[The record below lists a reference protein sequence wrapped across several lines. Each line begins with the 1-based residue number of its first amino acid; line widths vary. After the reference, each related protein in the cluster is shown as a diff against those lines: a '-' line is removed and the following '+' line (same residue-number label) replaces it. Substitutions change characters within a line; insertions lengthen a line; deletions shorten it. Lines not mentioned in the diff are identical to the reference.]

1 MKPSGKVR
9 GLSLGRIVERLG
21 GELIGDRN
29 LVVNQVAPLDC
40 AGPGHLAFLSQSK
53 YTAQLKKT
61 QASAV
66 ILGREA
72 RNLTR
77 LPRIVCDDP
86 YAYFAK
92 ASALLNPATMPAAGI
107 HPSAAIAQS
116 AKIPVS
122 ATIGAHACIGE
133 KAVLGER
140 VVVGEAS
147 VVGANVT
154 LGKESFLHPRVV
166 IYHDC
171 VIGEK
176 VVLHSGAV
184 IGADG
189 FGMAMEKGR
198 WLKIPQIGRVVI
210 GDDVEIGANTTIDR
224 GAMDDTVIEEGA
236 RLDNL
241 IQIGHNVR
249 IGAHTAI
256 AACVG
261 IAGSTK
267 IGRYCKIGG
276 AAMIGGHLQ
285 IADHVTISGAT
296 AIAKPITKP
305 GVYTSLYPFEAH
317 AEWRKNA
324 AHLRHLH
331 ELAGKVRE
339 LEQKLKKQKRK
350 TK

>member
-1 MKPSGKVR
+1 MPSGKDR
-9 GLSLGRIVERLG
+9 GLSLGSIVERLG
-21 GELIGDRN
+21 GELIGDKN
-29 LVVNQVAPLDC
+29 IVISQVAPLDS
-40 AGPGHLAFLSQSK
+40 AGPHHLSFLSQSK
-53 YTAQLKKT
+53 YVAQLKKT
-61 QASAV
+61 QADAV
-66 ILGREA
+66 IIGRDA

-92 ASALLNPATMPAAGI
+92 VSALLNPAKTPAAGI
-107 HPSAAIAQS
+107 HPSAVIAKS
-116 AKIPVS
+116 AKVPAS

-133 KAVLGER
+133 NVILGER
-140 VVVGEAS
+140 VVVGEAC
-147 VVGANVT
+147 VVGEGVT
-154 LGKESFLHPRVV
+154 LGGESFLHPRVV

-176 VVLHSGAV
+176 VILHSGTV

-189 FGMAMEKGR
+189 FGMAMEGGR

-210 GDDVEIGANTTIDR
+210 SDDVEIGANTTIDR
-224 GAMDDTVIEEGA
+224 GAMGDTVIEEGV

-305 GVYTSLYPFEAH
+305 GIYTSLYPFEVH
-317 AEWRKNA
+317 AEWRRNA

-339 LEQKLKKQKRK
+339 LEKKLKKQRGK